1 MSIMAITISLPMP
14 VRMGQVNCYL
24 IESKE
29 GHLLIDT
36 GCSTTRKE
44 LLAALE
50 RNGCTGESL
59 RLIVLT
65 HGDFDHTGNA
75 AYLRDH
81 FGARLAMHAAD
92 AGMGETGD
100 MFLGRKQPNI
110 LVRSLVPLFTRFGKS
125 ERFLPDILLED
136 GFDLSPF
143 GLNAR
148 VLSLPGHSRGSIGI
162 MTNTGEFFCG
172 DLFENVKGPTLNSL
186 MDDPQ
191 VARESLERLRGLQIT
206 TVYPGHGAPFDWV
219 KAAEGWVPSE

>member
-1 MSIMAITISLPMP
+1 MSNTTITISLPMP

-36 GCSTTRKE
+36 GCSTARKA

-50 RNGCTGESL
+50 RNGCSPNSL
-59 RLIVLT
+59 HRILLT

-75 AYLRDH
+75 AYLREH

-92 AGMGETGD
+92 AGMGQTGD
-100 MFLGRKQPNI
+100 MFLGRKRPNMLI
-110 LVRSLVPLFTRFGKS
+110 RSLVPLFTGFGKS
-125 ERFLPDILLED
+125 ERFSPDILIED

-148 VLSLPGHSRGSIGI
+148 VFSLPGHSRGSIGI
-162 MTNTGEFFCG
+162 LTNSGDLYCG
-172 DLFENVKGPTLNSL
+172 DLFENVKEPALNSL

-191 VARESLERLRGLQIT
+191 EARESLERLQGLQIT
-206 TVYPGHGAPFDWV
+206 TVYPGHGEPFDWGE
-219 KAAEGWVPSE
+219 AAERWLSSH